1 MELTNNFGT
10 KSTMSNFIKTENRQ
24 SYFSI
29 ELISITSFSEKQQ
42 WERDNLAE
50 MMDLVFVGMTVG
62 DEWYSFLSADETR
75 YYYFLKSET
84 RKRVGQL
91 RKLCQKHL
99 PSGEEFAIAGYDK
112 VTFYTKLKQFQNSPE
127 WVPIKQI
134 THYQEFTEEELEL
147 TQFDNRDNWFPWQ
160 REVYD
165 KLFDEKNNIKQA
177 DDRKIVSIIDTDGKK
192 GKSFFLKWLCYG
204 YPKQFLKLGYGTASQ
219 LRSGVLNNGPKRCY
233 FIDLP
238 RTQGFYDKKT
248 DLLSVVEEI
257 KNGHV
262 MSSMYGKGGV
272 LMMPPPH
279 IFIFSNEAL
288 NYQCLSK
295 DRWEVYTLTEEPQPR
310 LKETL
315 KNGVLLKKD

>member
-1 MELTNNFGT
+1 MSN
-10 KSTMSNFIKTENRQ
+10 STMSKLETRH
-24 SYFSI
+24 SYFSV
-29 ELISITSFSEKQQ
+29 ELISLNDFEEKEQSEK
-42 WERDNLAE
+42 DDLLE
-50 MMDLVFVGMTVG
+50 MMDFLFVGMSVK
-62 DEWYSFLSADETR
+62 DDWYSFLSTDGR
-75 YYYFLKSET
+75 HYVYFLKCET
-84 RKRVGQL
+84 RKRLGQL
-91 RKLCQKHL
+91 RRLCEKHL

-127 WVPIKQI
+127 WVPIKQM

-160 REVYD
+160 REIYD
-165 KLFDEKNNIKQA
+165 KIFDEKKNIKRA
-177 DDRKIVSIIDTDGKK
+177 DDRKIVSIIDDEGKK
-192 GKSFFLKWLCYG
+192 GKSTFLKWICHSN
-204 YPKQFLKLGYGTASQ
+204 PKDFLKLGQGSASQ
-219 LRSGVLNNGPKRCY
+219 LRAAVLNNGPKRCY

>member
-1 MELTNNFGT
+1 MSN
-10 KSTMSNFIKTENRQ
+10 STMSKLETRH
-24 SYFSI
+24 SYFSV
-29 ELISITSFSEKQQ
+29 ELISLNDFEEKEQSEK
-42 WERDNLAE
+42 DDLLE
-50 MMDLVFVGMTVG
+50 MMDFLFVGMNVK
-62 DEWYSFLSADETR
+62 DDWYSFLSTDGR
-75 YYYFLKSET
+75 HYVYFLKCET
-84 RKRVGQL
+84 RKRLGQL
-91 RKLCQKHL
+91 RRLCEKHL

-127 WVPIKQI
+127 WVPIKQM

-160 REVYD
+160 REIYD
-165 KLFDEKNNIKQA
+165 KIFNEKKNIKRA
-177 DDRKIVSIIDTDGKK
+177 DNRKIVSIIDDEGKK
-192 GKSFFLKWLCYG
+192 GKSTFLKWICHSN
-204 YPKQFLKLGYGTASQ
+204 PKDFLKLGQGSASQ
-219 LRSGVLNNGPKRCY
+219 LRAAVLNNGPKRCY